1 MVEGYTD
8 NMPIKNS
15 CIADNWDLSV
25 KRASSVVRALQTDFG
40 VDPNKFI
47 AAGRGEYNTLAD
59 NATAEGRAIN
69 RRTRII
75 LLPKLDQ
82 FYDLLKPTY

>member
-1 MVEGYTD
+1 M
-8 NMPIKNS
+8 
-15 CIADNWDLSV
+15 
-25 KRASSVVRALQTDFG
+25 LQNTYK
-40 VDPNKFI
+40 VDPNKLI

-59 NATAEGRAIN
+59 NNTAEGRATN

-82 FYDLLKPTY
+82 FYDLMNPNKM